1 MAPTAPPKAPSPASP
16 PRVTWRTN
24 DLRRASRTGAL
35 ISLTVSLLLLGLV
48 GTSVALGDRSV
59 VTLIA
64 LVFSL
69 FLIDGALTR
78 LLASAR
84 APLAIGTSRDAVHL
98 RTPKGE
104 QSFPWKEI
112 ADIRFTSIGPRPDT
126 MAITMRTGDVVTLQG
141 VLSTIATEVKLAW
154 LEASTLDAGSRR
166 GAPGP
171 ASGAPRAEAFHDL
184 APSRAPQYWDGAKS
198 PEGGPQP
205 SLPEWAY
212 TRAPDGAAVADV
224 RYSAPPG
231 SVRPFVWHFIPGASA
246 RLSGVFLIMTLGLA
260 TFAAAR
266 MGAEALMAASGL
278 PPDPV
283 TSSAFGLA
291 AGLALAAA
299 LWRRLN
305 GALSGEVADS
315 VLFLPAFDR
324 TKGEIVSSLFDA
336 GARVGVG
343 PGRERRTRGRLVVR
357 WPSAHT
363 RATVMQ
369 ASPETRAIVLRTVGA
384 SNFDLH
390 ARFKGAILERLRGPG
405 LKR

>member
-1 MAPTAPPKAPSPASP
+1 MVPSAPPKAAAPARP
-16 PRVTWRTN
+16 PKVTWRTN
-24 DLRRASRTGAL
+24 ELRRASRTAAL

-48 GTSVALGDRSV
+48 GTSVAFGDRSV

-78 LLASAR
+78 LLASGR
-84 APLAIGTSRDAVHL
+84 APLAIGISDLAVHL

-104 QSFPWKEI
+104 QSFSWRDI
-112 ADIRFTSIGPRPDT
+112 ADIRFTSVGPKPDT
-126 MAITMRTGDVVTLQG
+126 MVITMRTGDIVTLRG

-154 LEASTLDAGSRR
+154 LEAATRDGSARR
-166 GAPGP
+166 
-171 ASGAPRAEAFHDL
+171 SQSPRVSSSAAQAEVFREL
-184 APSRAPQYWDGAKS
+184 APSRAPQYWDATKAQGGS
-198 PEGGPQP
+198 PQAM
-205 SLPEWAY
+205 PEWAY

-224 RYSAPPG
+224 RYNAPPG
-231 SVRPFVWHFIPGASA
+231 PVRPFVWHFVPGASA
-246 RLSGVFLIMTLGLA
+246 RMTGLFLISTLGLA
-260 TFAAAR
+260 AFAGAR

-283 TSSAFGLA
+283 TSSAFGVA
-291 AGLALAAA
+291 AGVALSAA

-324 TKGEIVSSLFDA
+324 TKGEIVRSLSDA
-336 GARVGVG
+336 GATVGVG
-343 PGRERRTRGRLVVR
+343 PGRERRTRGRLIIR

-405 LKR
+405 FKR